1 MSKRWTTLEVLKF
14 YQEHVVSSFR
24 KEVDAA
30 IVEHTNLKAEV
41 RRLREA
47 LEDLLD
53 MTLVIDEATIPKVG
67 IEAAPENQ
75 VVYNASISHSRIKRA
90 RHALKE

>member
-1 MSKRWTTLEVLKF
+1 MNTAEIVEKTLNILNETLEAAGEEMDKLRAKNTKL
-14 YQEHVVSSFR
+14 R
-24 KEVDAA
+24 K
-30 IVEHTNLKAEV
+30 
-41 RRLREA
+41 A

-53 MTLVIDEATIPKVG
+53 MTLVVDEATVPKAG

-90 RHALKE
+90 KQALKEK